1 MQISFKQ
8 QKSTGIIIL
17 DGDLNVVK
25 VDAFRQ
31 EFNDW
36 FSPNPEIIN
45 IVVDLTN
52 VPMIDSAGLGLLIA
66 FLKQV
71 RERGGDL
78 TLCGIQK
85 RVSLVFDITRT
96 KRIFGI
102 FDTRELAVASFTE

>member
-8 QKSTGIIIL
+8 IKDTGIIIL

-31 EFNDW
+31 EFNEW
-36 FSPNPEIIN
+36 FSPNTDLKDV
-45 IVVDLTN
+45 VVDLSD

-78 TLCGIQK
+78 ALCGIQK

-96 KRIFGI
+96 KRIFDI
-102 FDTRELAVASFTE
+102 FETRELAIASFSE

>member
-8 QKSTGIIIL
+8 VQGIGIIIL

-25 VDAFRQ
+25 VDTFRKQ
-31 EFNDW
+31 FDEW
-36 FSPNPEIIN
+36 FSPNADIQN
-45 IVVDLTN
+45 IVVDLTQ

-66 FLKQV
+66 ILKQV

-96 KRIFGI
+96 KRIFGT
-102 FDTRELAVASFTE
+102 FDTQETAIASFSE